1 MISAQFAAADDK
13 YGLPLTVAYSPAT
26 RGIDSATNLILAS
39 KARTIELLL
48 EDVSGSRVAP
58 GVIQDLILVCAEL
71 AAILQASKPLRR
83 RGQLYCTSE
92 VLTAAEAALRKAYDR
107 LGDLAA
113 SNGVPVPDPQPPLK
127 SGWTYWDPAPGPI
140 TVAWSVIDVPD
151 YIEGTKPL
159 DPA

>member
-13 YGLPLTVAYSPAT
+13 CGLPLTVAYSPAT

-71 AAILQASKPLRR
+71 AAIFGKARASIIEIRHQRTFTGAPLQVAEVEVVLETRGKEHASEIFGELR
-83 RGQLYCTSE
+83 
-92 VLTAAEAALRKAYDR
+92 AAGYTVRV
-107 LGDLAA
+107 G
-113 SNGVPVPDPQPPLK
+113 PVPD
-127 SGWTYWDPAPGPI
+127 GRRGN
-140 TVAWSVIDVPD
+140 
-151 YIEGTKPL
+151 
-159 DPA
+159 